1 MLFNDVQRCPT
12 SAFNLFRTKINF
24 QDVTLVSDDHKQ
36 ISAHRVILASCSEY
50 FNIILSQN
58 SHSHPLL
65 CLDGIKFSDLNNVL
79 DYIYNGE
86 VNIYQEDL
94 DRFLQIA
101 LKLQLRGLLSA
112 EENVQEKKIEVRDE
126 PTILEGNIAE
136 SVNMHLTGQTQEKK
150 IVTMN
155 SEVFQSIE
163 DLDFYIE
170 QQIIKTNSGSKC
182 NICNQISSRK
192 SKIKELIEM
201 KHIDGLSFECSL
213 CGKVLNSRNAL
224 RIHKSKICHKK

>member
-1 MLFNDVQRCPT
+1 MV
-12 SAFNLFRTKINF
+12 
-24 QDVTLVSDDHKQ
+24 LV
-36 ISAHRVILASCSEY
+36 ACSEY
-50 FNIILSQN
+50 FNDILSQN
-58 SHSHPLL
+58 THSHPLL
-65 CLDGIKFSDLNNVL
+65 CLDGINFSELNNVL

-182 NICNQISSRK
+182 NICN
-192 SKIKELIEM
+192 
-201 KHIDGLSFECSL
+201 
-213 CGKVLNSRNAL
+213 
-224 RIHKSKICHKK
+224 